1 MISNI
6 PIFRAKKIDSDEY
19 VFGHYLTMGI
29 KHYIYENKMFTE
41 VVEINKETLSIHFS
55 NILDSQGNKIFA
67 SLGEDGKGGD
77 IVEGKCRDVNGDT
90 ITRLHKPLPY
100 KGLVRFYKETLMS
113 VVIETKDEII
123 EETKGWSTPIYVNRG
138 KALRWCDCRQ
148 DIKVVGIQE

>member
-6 PIFRAKKIDSDEY
+6 PIYRAKKIDSDEY
-19 VFGHYLTMGI
+19 VVGQYLGYKGYPTIFNEYGLDGVNI
-29 KHYIYENKMFTE
+29 DET
-41 VVEINKETLSIHFS
+41 TLSIHFPS
-55 NILDSQGNKIFA
+55 MLDSQGNKIFA
-67 SLGEDGKGGD
+67 SLREDGKGGD

-123 EETKGWSTPIYVNRG
+123 EETKGWSTPIYVNIG
-138 KALRWCDCRQ
+138 EALRWCDCRQ
-148 DIKVVGIQE
+148 DIKVVGIKE